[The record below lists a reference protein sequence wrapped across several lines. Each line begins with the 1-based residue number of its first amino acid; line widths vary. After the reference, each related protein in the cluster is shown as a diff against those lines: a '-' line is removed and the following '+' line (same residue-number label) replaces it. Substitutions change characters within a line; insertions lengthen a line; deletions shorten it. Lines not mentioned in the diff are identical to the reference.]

1 MLPCAAAMPVLGCST
16 SPEVRCVR
24 ATRSPRSLF
33 AWQARKS
40 TRVPY
45 PVAISKKC
53 CCPACWKRNRA
64 SSSSMSP
71 RAASTSAPSPRSI
84 ESSTNWLD
92 PALASSSS
100 RANYRKSSASPTACS
115 SCAKANSP
123 ASLAAIPER
132 RSRRKPSS
140 NWQRAPD
147 PRSTRQLDPYTEQI
161 RRHEYLEDD
170 MRNSLKRQEAGTPPV
185 EGTTNP
191 VQRQANILRH
201 ERMQALM
208 RTAGMLPILILLCIG
223 FGITTG
229 NFFSL
234 QNLSIVTQ
242 QASINVVLAAG
253 MTFVILT
260 GGIDLS
266 VGSVLSAAAVAALLA
281 SNIPGFG
288 GLAVPVALAVGAG
301 FGLINGALIS
311 LLRLPPF
318 IVTLG
323 SLTAVRGIARLMGH
337 DTTIFNPQLSFA
349 FIGNESVLGI
359 PWLVIIAIAVVAI
372 SWFIL
377 RRTVL
382 GLRIYFVGGNP
393 EAARLSGIRVW
404 GIEMFVYV
412 ISGFLA
418 GLGAVMSAA
427 RLYAANGL
435 QMGQS

>member
-1 MLPCAAAMPVLGCST
+1 MSNTTKHQDAAAPVK
-16 SPEVRCVR
+16 
-24 ATRSPRSLF
+24 AD
-33 AWQARKS
+33 AN
-40 TRVPY
+40 
-45 PVAISKKC
+45 
-53 CCPACWKRNRA
+53 PA
-64 SSSSMSP
+64 
-71 RAASTSAPSPRSI
+71 
-84 ESSTNWLD
+84 
-92 PALASSSS
+92 
-100 RANYRKSSASPTACS
+100 
-115 SCAKANSP
+115 
-123 ASLAAIPER
+123 
-132 RSRRKPSS
+132 
-140 NWQRAPD
+140 
-147 PRSTRQLDPYTEQI
+147 
-161 RRHEYLEDD
+161 
-170 MRNSLKRQEAGTPPV
+170 
-185 EGTTNP
+185 
-191 VQRQANILRH
+191 QRQARIQH
-201 ERMQALM
+201 KERMQSLM
-208 RTAGMLPILILLCIG
+208 RTAGMLPVLILLCIG
-223 FGITTG
+223 FGLVTG

-266 VGSVLSAAAVAALLA
+266 VGSVLAAAAVAALLV
-281 SNIPGFG
+281 SNIPGLG
-288 GLAVPVALAVGAG
+288 WVGIPVALLVGAG

-323 SLTAVRGIARLMGH
+323 SLTAVRGIARLLGH

-349 FIGNESVLGI
+349 FIGNESILGV
-359 PWLVIIAIAVVAI
+359 PWLVVIAVAVVAI

-382 GLRIYFVGGNP
+382 GLRIYSVGGNP

-412 ISGFLA
+412 ISGLLA

-435 QMGQS
+435 QMGQSYELDAIAAVILGGTSFVGGVGSIVGTLVGALIIAVLTNGLVLLGVSDVWQYIIKGLVIIGAVTLDRYRQRGSART